1 MEKKRILICDDDP
14 DTLDVLQMA
23 LPRIAPVEVIP
34 LQSGSELLNYF
45 SPDREKPDLLIID
58 LVLLDMEGD
67 DIIQDLRKDQ
77 QLKNL
82 PIILMSGVI
91 VNVDDRARA
100 VGADTFLKK
109 PFSFPELETKVLK
122 LLHS

>member
-14 DTLDVLQMA
+14 DTLNVLQMA
-23 LPRIAPVEVIP
+23 LPQIAQVEVIP
-34 LQSGSELLNYF
+34 IQSGRVLLDYLSSN
-45 SPDREKPDLLIID
+45 PVMPDLLIID

-67 DIIQDLRKDQ
+67 DIIQDLRRDQ

-82 PIILMSGVI
+82 SIILMSGVV
-91 VNVDDRARA
+91 VNVEDRARA

-109 PFSFPELETKVLK
+109 PFSFPELESKVLS
-122 LLHS
+122 LLQL

>member
-14 DTLDVLQMA
+14 DTLGVLQMA

-34 LQSGSELLNYF
+34 LQS
-45 SPDREKPDLLIID
+45 DREVLDYLSSHKEMPDLLIID

-67 DIIQDLRKDQ
+67 DIIQQLRKDQ
-77 QLKNL
+77 QLKTL
-82 PIILMSGVI
+82 PIILMSGLI
-91 VNVDDRARA
+91 VNVDERARV

-109 PFSFPELETKVLK
+109 PFSFPELESKVLK
-122 LLHS
+122 LIHL

>member
-34 LQSGSELLNYF
+34 LQSGSELLDYF

-67 DIIQDLRKDQ
+67 DIIQHLRKDQ